1 MTAPQTQEQLDM
13 LYGFVPVTALAAMF
27 ALDPKQVNKRLVG
40 KVTANVDGK
49 VLRYRIRDAAPHLVD
64 FKFDVED
71 AIKKLPPSKIPPA
84 LQDAFWKAQLSRQK
98 FEENRGDL
106 WRTEHVIKVMGQAFQ
121 IMRMQIMMF
130 RDTLQHQ
137 TELTDRQV
145 KLIDKM
151 SDDLLLSLRKALV
164 DEYEL
169 YVPPADEHG
178 ADPHPATEIDVEL
191 PEDDGLGD
199 DGLGEDDDGL
209 ND

>member
-1 MTAPQTQEQLDM
+1 MTAPQSQDQLDM
-13 LYGFVPVTALAAMF
+13 LYGYVTVTALAAIF

-40 KVTANVDGK
+40 KVTPNAEGK

-106 WRTEHVIKVMGQAFQ
+106 WRTSQVIKVMGTAFQ

-137 TELTDRQV
+137 TDLTDRQV
-145 KLIDKM
+145 KLVDKM

-164 DEYEL
+164 DEFEL
-169 YVPPADEHG
+169 YVPSTDEHG
-178 ADPHPATEIDVEL
+178 ADPHPATEIEIEL
-191 PEDDGLGD
+191 PDEEVIEDDGLGD
-199 DGLGEDDDGL
+199 DDDGL
-209 ND
+209 GD